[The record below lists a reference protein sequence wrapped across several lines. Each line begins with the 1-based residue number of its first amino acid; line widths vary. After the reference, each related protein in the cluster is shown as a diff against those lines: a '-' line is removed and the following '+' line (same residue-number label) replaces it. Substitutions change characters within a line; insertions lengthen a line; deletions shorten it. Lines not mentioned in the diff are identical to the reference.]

1 MKRLISLRV
10 NGQDYEILGRPS
22 LTLLDAMRDS
32 LELTGTKR
40 GCDQGACGSCTVLV
54 DGRPTLACL
63 TLAVDVESAEI
74 TTIEGLSRNCGLHP
88 LQQAFIDHGAI
99 QCGFCTPGVILSAKA
114 LLDANPRPSEEEI
127 RLALSGNLCRC
138 TGYTKI
144 IAAVRAAARILEI
157 ANGEKTG

>member
-1 MKRLISLRV
+1 MKRVISLKI
-10 NGQDYEILGRPS
+10 NGQDYEIIGRPN

-54 DGRPTLACL
+54 DQRPVLACL
-63 TLAVDVESAEI
+63 TLAVDVEGARIS
-74 TTIEGLSRNCGLHP
+74 TIEDLSRNGELHP

-127 RLALSGNLCRC
+127 RIALSGNLCRC
-138 TGYTKI
+138 TGYAKI
-144 IAAVRAAARILEI
+144 ITAVRAAAGMMET
-157 ANGEKTG
+157 AE

>member
-1 MKRLISLRV
+1 MKRVISLKI
-10 NGQDYEILGRPS
+10 NGQDYEIIGRPN

-54 DGRPTLACL
+54 DQRPVLACL
-63 TLAVDVESAEI
+63 TLAVDVEGARIS
-74 TTIEGLSRNCGLHP
+74 TIEDLSRNGELHP

-127 RLALSGNLCRC
+127 RIALSGNLCRC
-138 TGYTKI
+138 TGYAKI
-144 IAAVRAAARILEI
+144 ITAVRAVAGMMETAE
-157 ANGEKTG
+157 

>member
-1 MKRLISLRV
+1 MKRVISLKI
-10 NGQDYEILGRPS
+10 NGQDYEIIGRPN

-54 DGRPTLACL
+54 DQRPVLACL
-63 TLAVDVESAEI
+63 TLAVDVEGARIS
-74 TTIEGLSRNCGLHP
+74 TIEDLSRNGELHP

-127 RLALSGNLCRC
+127 RIALSGNLCRC
-138 TGYTKI
+138 TGYAKI
-144 IAAVRAAARILEI
+144 ITAVRAAAEMMET
-157 ANGEKTG
+157 AE